1 MGTTVDE
8 MRADYDWRE
17 AFKYAAECEPTEGY
31 VGSLAGFTFDDVAEV
46 IARDDGE
53 NDGPNWIAVF
63 RLRDGRFAFLSAGCD
78 YTGWGC
84 QESGSTWFAASLGAL
99 VQWGLTDDARGRLA
113 SQLPAEVAVT
123 PTDTPAAQAAAG
135 DVWRVVLADGD
146 VGVCVPRDCEDGS
159 WSAVVRWPGGAMSR
173 ADGADAGQA
182 VWRAAVERCEWL
194 YGRDDVAAY
203 VVEVLAPGE
212 SPRAE
217 LAHRAEQGAVDTARI
232 DRALATIDALTRERD
247 RLTARL
253 RAPLAGDLAAI
264 EARAV
269 SQAAALDALRAE
281 AREHGDDSY
290 GYGICRVL
298 SVLPRGVD
306 PDVTALL
313 AQQAAHAAALD
324 AAVAAARA
332 EALRE
337 AAASEAGE
345 LAARDAA
352 MRGTLAA
359 PSLATMRALHRAG
372 GCWLVSYDDDDSGD
386 PVTTVEYFDGA
397 RALAE
402 KEGDNPV
409 RWVAVD
415 RCGRVCLPPQADAT
429 DGAP

>member
-146 VGVCVPRDCEDGS
+146 VGVCVPRDCEYGS

-247 RLTARL
+247 RLTADLARL
-253 RAPLAGDLAAI
+253 RAPLEVCGVTIDITHEDVAGMFD
-264 EARAV
+264 EA
-269 SQAAALDALRAE
+269 
-281 AREHGDDSY
+281 
-290 GYGICRVL
+290 
-298 SVLPRGVD
+298 
-306 PDVTALL
+306 T
-313 AQQAAHAAALD
+313 AALD

-332 EALRE
+332 ETLRE

-386 PVTTVEYFDGA
+386 PVTTIEHFDGA

-415 RCGRVCLPPQADAT
+415 RCGRVCLPPQGDDA